1 MPLLPHLNPSPF
13 HKVLKRTRPVLHVCR
28 FCITG
33 GGILQDTLLPLFDLC
48 GVIFRDKER
57 SNIIRTK
64 SAFVFKVI
72 SEQAQ
77 LLCCLS
83 TSHIV
88 VPGWEDEDVLI
99 VGYTEDPSRKR
110 RKVADEGVCLCDCF
124 SNIGVLCWLCDLCRH
139 ERINFHVIFLFLF
152 FSQQEV
158 YLDQV
163 FEVMQILRLLLMTF

>member
-1 MPLLPHLNPSPF
+1 MSVDSASLVVGYCRIHYCHLLSSM
-13 HKVLKRTRPVLHVCR
+13 VLYSE
-28 FCITG
+28 I
-33 GGILQDTLLPLFDLC
+33 
-48 GVIFRDKER
+48 ER
-57 SNIIRTK
+57 SNIIRTT

-110 RKVADEGVCLCDCF
+110 RKVADEGV
-124 SNIGVLCWLCDLCRH
+124 
-139 ERINFHVIFLFLF
+139 
-152 FSQQEV
+152 
-158 YLDQV
+158 
-163 FEVMQILRLLLMTF
+163 

>member
-1 MPLLPHLNPSPF
+1 MTLPPSTERPRMPLLPHLNPSPF
-13 HKVLKRTRPVLHVCR
+13 HKVLKHTRPVLHFSR

-33 GGILQDTLLPLFDLC
+33 GGILQDTSLPLVDHC

-57 SNIIRTK
+57 SNIIRAT

-77 LLCCLS
+77 LLYCLS

-99 VGYTEDPSRKR
+99 VGYTEEPPRKR

-124 SNIGVLCWLCDLCRH
+124 SNIGPLCWLCPVQTGENLLSCD
-139 ERINFHVIFLFLF
+139 
-152 FSQQEV
+152 FSARS
-158 YLDQV
+158 LS
-163 FEVMQILRLLLMTF
+163 